1 MKNVQCILCKRYLR
15 VNNIR
20 IHYWVRHTLI
30 MDKYVTLISSNNN
43 FFSDTDKIID
53 LLTKEKLM
61 NEVLINETKMQGKK

>member
-1 MKNVQCILCKRYLR
+1 
-15 VNNIR
+15 
-20 IHYWVRHTLI
+20 